1 MVSAAAEILTAVIK
15 DEEINWASVGVA
27 AVTGAASGALAA
39 TGGGLVAMIAGN
51 AGISMVGNAVNQMID
66 NQGLKNFDIDSMLF
80 DGAIGA
86 VAGALG
92 GKGKGNKNLM
102 NLGKQTIN
110 RTFNVTKHRGL
121 SAGFAE
127 MTKAFSY
134 YTKNTQHYYQPFF
147 KNLLKD
153 GFNSLGISLFTWG
166 VRKW

>member
-1 MVSAAAEILTAVIK
+1 
-15 DEEINWASVGVA
+15 
-27 AVTGAASGALAA
+27 
-39 TGGGLVAMIAGN
+39 MIAGN

-134 YTKNTQHYYQPFF
+134 YGKNTAKYYKHFSQGLPKDFLISF
-147 KNLLKD
+147 GAALL
-153 GFNSLGISLFTWG
+153 
-166 VRKW
+166 